1 MFLPEFSIKKPVTV
15 FMLMAALLIFGAI
28 GFLRLG
34 VDQFPKVE
42 FPIVTVTTMLQGAS
56 PEVIEENIT
65 DMIEE
70 EVATIEG
77 VRNLT
82 SVSSHGASVVTIEFE
97 MERDIDIAAQDVR
110 DRVASIAN
118 FLPEDTDTPI
128 VGKLDMQAQPIMW
141 VAVSGDRPIQDV
153 TRFAEDSLKPRIET
167 LKGVGA
173 TTIGG
178 KRKKNNKGLARQGE
192 AYGEERRG

>member
-1 MFLPEFSIKKPVTV
+1 MFLPEFSIKRPVTV
-15 FMLMAALLIFGAI
+15 FMLMAALLIFGVI

-65 DMIEE
+65 DRVEE

-82 SVSSHGASVVTIEFE
+82 SVSSHGASVVTVEFE

-110 DRVASIAN
+110 DRVASIAK
-118 FLPEDTDTPI
+118 FLPEGTDTPI

-153 TRFAEDSLKPRIET
+153 TKFAEDSLKPRLET

-173 TTIGG
+173 ITTGG
-178 KRKKNNKGLARQGE
+178 KRKEQ
-192 AYGEERRG
+192 